1 MNLAQFS
8 KNVIHSMP
16 YISVN
21 HDPESSTVTITDV
34 CGEMDYRTVISDDAT
49 TKLTI
54 AKTGETDGVTHS
66 LSHYGDAKDI
76 AGLPHYINKMFI
88 RLSQIDDKLFIA
100 TPEPDCDDGIP
111 F

>member
-8 KNVIHSMP
+8 KNITHSMP

-54 AKTGETDGVTHS
+54 GKAGETGGVTHS
-66 LSHYGDAKDI
+66 LSHYGDVKDI
-76 AGLPHYINKMFI
+76 AGLPRYINKMFI
-88 RLSQIDDKLFIA
+88 RLSQIDDKLPTVI
-100 TPEPDCDDGIP
+100 PESDCDDDVP